1 MIRLLADENLDN
13 DIVRGALRRRGGLDI
28 LCAQDVGLSETD
40 DPDVLLWAAR
50 EQRVVLTHDV
60 KTMIEF
66 AMQRI
71 RAGQPMAGLFVV
83 HQEGAAL
90 SRVIE
95 DLLLFDECS
104 ETSEW
109 ANRIEYLPLR

>member
-28 LCAQDVGLSETD
+28 LRAQDVGLSETD
-40 DPDVLLWAAR
+40 DPEVPLWAAR

-71 RAGQPMAGLFVV
+71 RDRVST
-83 HQEGAAL
+83 AAL
-90 SRVIE
+90 DQTNCEQRR
-95 DLLLFDECS
+95 ECS
-104 ETSEW
+104 TSVLDP
-109 ANRIEYLPLR
+109 LPSSD